1 MFVEIEKIVVDDRI
15 RKEYGNLQELA
26 DNISENT
33 LMNPPVVMPNGD
45 GTYTLI
51 AGERRLRAMRDIL
64 GYMQTEVNVVTPRDA
79 EQMLLM
85 EISENECRKEFTMT
99 ERLDYAAKIKAVESA
114 KAKVRQGTRT
124 DLAQDFVQSE
134 RNQAA
139 NAVADA
145 IGTNRETLRQA
156 QIISD
161 NRDLLDPADFTDWDE
176 GKLSTNKA
184 FQRIKAAMEQAEQE
198 RMRAERELQE
208 AAVVQ
213 TNLEMEAESLRQRLA
228 EREKAEEEYRTLK
241 VQRDSA
247 IESFE
252 ELATDNESLQHE
264 IAELEAKLE
273 KQADEAFEEGFK
285 AAEEQQ
291 RYESVHVKEVV
302 REVVPEEVKRRI
314 ESLEY
319 DAQVHADTDQKLRRQ
334 LAETRKKLDRAKV
347 LLKEK
352 GYEDNAS
359 WDISTLTTA
368 TNQYLRM
375 YGGKAWA
382 FDQFYR
388 VDEVTQQEFVKAMTN
403 LAAFSQNIVQIISD
417 RNKLEA

>member
-1 MFVEIEKIVVDDRI
+1 MLIDINKIIVNDRI
-15 RKEYGNLQELA
+15 RKDFGNLEELA
-26 DNISENT
+26 EDIKENT
-33 LMNPPVVMPNGD
+33 LLNALVVSANND

-64 GYMQTEVNVVTPRDA
+64 GYTQVTVNTIVARDDEHA
-79 EQMLLM
+79 LLM
-85 EISENECRKEFTMT
+85 EISENECRKEFTKT
-99 ERLDYAAKIKAVESA
+99 ERLDYARRLARIEAV
-114 KAKVRQGTRT
+114 KAKERMSEGGKGRQNIGNLR
-124 DLAQDFVQSE
+124 
-134 RNQAA
+134 AA
-139 NAVADA
+139 DAVAQTL
-145 IGTNRETLRQA
+145 GTNRETIRQE
-156 QIISD
+156 QFIED
-161 NRDLLDPADFTDWDE
+161 NRDLLDPEDFADWDE

-184 FQRIKAAMEQAEQE
+184 FQRVKAAQRQAEQE
-198 RMRAERELQE
+198 RKRAERELQE

-213 TNLEMEAESLRQRLA
+213 TNLEMEAESLRQQLA
-228 EREKAEEEYRTLK
+228 EREKAEEEYHTLK

-273 KQADEAFEEGFK
+273 KQADKAFEEGFK

-291 RYESVHVKEVV
+291 RYESAHVKEIV

-359 WDISTLTTA
+359 WDINTLTSA

-403 LAAFSQNIVQIISD
+403 LAAFSQNIVQIVSD

>member
-1 MFVEIEKIVVDDRI
+1 MLIDINKIIVNDRI
-15 RKEYGNLQELA
+15 RKDFGNLEELA
-26 DNISENT
+26 EDIKENT
-33 LMNPPVVMPNGD
+33 LLNALVVSANSD

-64 GYMQTEVNVVTPRDA
+64 GYTQVTVNTVGARDDEHA
-79 EQMLLM
+79 LLM
-85 EISENECRKEFTMT
+85 EISENECRKEFTKT
-99 ERLDYAAKIKAVESA
+99 ERLDYARRLARIEAA
-114 KAKVRQGTRT
+114 KAKERQTLGVKNPQGGKTREKVAEALGVSDKT
-124 DLAQDFVQSE
+124 IRQEQFIEDH
-134 RNQAA
+134 RN
-139 NAVADA
+139 
-145 IGTNRETLRQA
+145 
-156 QIISD
+156 
-161 NRDLLDPADFTDWDE
+161 LLDPEDFAEWDE

-184 FQRIKAAMEQAEQE
+184 FQRVKAAQRQAEQE
-198 RMRAERELQE
+198 RKRAERELQK
-208 AAVVQ
+208 AAVTQ

-228 EREKAEEEYRTLK
+228 EREKTEEEYRTLK

-252 ELATDNESLQHE
+252 ELATDNESLQNE

-273 KQADEAFEEGFK
+273 EQADKAFEKGFK

-291 RYESVHVKEVV
+291 RYESARVKEVV

-403 LAAFSQNIVQIISD
+403 LAAFSQNIVQIVSD